1 MLSIKNITGKQASKY
16 YEKDDYYTRSGG
28 EWQGKLREQL
38 ALSPNVN
45 KEDFDQ
51 LVKRSNKRAGFDLC
65 FSAPKSVSMAMALGP
80 ETRLEM
86 ITAHQKAVANT
97 LLYIEGNAIYTRV
110 TQNHITRREQTGMM
124 LCGKFNHLVSRNQDP
139 QLHTHCV
146 ILNQT
151 LCQDGKFRA
160 IDNENLYQNKML
172 YGQIYRNELARNLK
186 ELGYQIQVINE
197 NKGFFELT
205 GISRDQ
211 IETFSSRRLEIVA
224 QLQKWNANTAKMAE
238 KAALLTRE
246 AKKYQD
252 MDRLMDSWRESLHE
266 QQIQIEK
273 VETGK
278 MIRDPELTTCFQ
290 AAEKQLSQ
298 MTFAFEK
305 REYLQS
311 ALKKSLSH
319 GATLKEAEGYFKS
332 RLNREIIYLGDK
344 NGRQYYCTK
353 ESYQIEKKIFEYVAL
368 GQGKELPISQRMI
381 QDGTKEKTLSQ
392 EQQKAVEHVCSN
404 RDSFSAVQGL
414 AGTGKTYMLG
424 VAREIYEKE
433 NYIVKGVCF
442 TGRAAEELFQG
453 AGIESITIHSH
464 LNKLEKEAGYQ
475 DNLEVLKD
483 KNTWNLNGLQPGN
496 QKELW
501 IIDEASMVDNRTMV
515 QLMEA
520 AERKQAKVIIVGD
533 ARQLQP
539 VGAGNSFSNMIENH
553 KINFIE
559 MQDIRRQKD
568 RNLKEAVMESVR
580 GDVGKSLEKLQSHI
594 IEIRDRE
601 KRLQHIAKD
610 FSQQYIHERENS
622 VIITGSNMDRRILN
636 QEVRQA
642 LKEEGLLKQGHQME
656 VVDRQGH
663 YEKKEI
669 APGEKIMFL
678 NNDKR
683 LGVSNGQT
691 GYVHSIQGENLII
704 SSNQKEY
711 RFNMKEYSHI
721 DYGYAMTTHKGQ
733 GITVDKAFIHLD
745 THQQALNS
753 RNSYYVDVSRAR
765 NEVWIYTDDKQGLQ
779 KSVAQFQERISGFDF
794 KELEKKKVLFDW
806 DKFKEKFQKVRENL
820 DWKEFKERY
829 LEHNKVGMDKGM
841 GM

>member
-1 MLSIKNITGKQASKY
+1 M
-16 YEKDDYYTRSGG
+16 
-28 EWQGKLREQL
+28 
-38 ALSPNVN
+38 
-45 KEDFDQ
+45 
-51 LVKRSNKRAGFDLC
+51 KRSNKRAGFDLC
-65 FSAPKSVSMAMALGP
+65 FSAPKSVSMAMALRP
-80 ETRLEM
+80 ESHHEM

-97 LLYIEGNAIYTRV
+97 LQYLEGNAIYTRV
-110 TQNHITRREQTGMM
+110 TQNHITRREQTRMM

-160 IDNENLYQNKML
+160 IDNETLYQNKML
-172 YGQIYRNELARNLK
+172 YGQIYRNELAKNLR
-186 ELGYQIQVINE
+186 ELGYQIQVTNE
-197 NKGFFELT
+197 NKGFFELA
-205 GISRDQ
+205 GISREQ
-211 IETFSSRRLEIVA
+211 IETFSSRRLEIVE
-224 QLQKWNANTAKMAE
+224 QLKKWNAHTAKMAE

-252 MDRLMDSWRESLHE
+252 MDRLMESWRDSLNEH
-266 QQIQIEK
+266 QINIEK
-273 VETGK
+273 VEPKK
-278 MIRDPELTTCFQ
+278 MIGDPDLTTCFQ

-319 GATLKEAEGYFKS
+319 GATLEEAEGYFKS

-353 ESYQIEKKIFEYVAL
+353 ESYQIEKRIFEYVAL
-368 GQGKELPISQRMI
+368 GQGKELPISQHMI
-381 QDGTKEKTLSQ
+381 QEGTKEKTLSQ
-392 EQQKAVEHVCSN
+392 EQQKAVEHVCNN
-404 RDSFSAVQGL
+404 RDRFSAVQGL

-433 NYIVKGVCF
+433 DYIVKGICF
-442 TGRAAEELFQG
+442 TGKAAEELFQG

-464 LNKLEKEAGYQ
+464 LNKLEKEAGRQ
-475 DNLEVLKD
+475 DTLEVLKD
-483 KNTWNLNGLQPGN
+483 KNTWNLTGLGPGN
-496 QKELW
+496 QKDLW
-501 IIDEASMVDNRTMV
+501 IVDEASMVDNRTMV

-520 AERKQAKVIIVGD
+520 AELKQAKVILVGD
-533 ARQLQP
+533 HRQLQP

-553 KINFIE
+553 KIHFIE

-580 GDVGKSLEKLQSHI
+580 GDVNKSLKKLHSHI
-594 IEIRDRE
+594 IEITDRE

-610 FSQQYIHERENS
+610 FSRQDTHERENS

-642 LKEEGLLKQGHQME
+642 LKEQGLLRQGLKME
-656 VVDRQGH
+656 VEDRQGH
-663 YEKKEI
+663 HEKKEF

-691 GYVHSIQGENLII
+691 GYVWSILGESLFII
-704 SSNQKEY
+704 SNQKEY
-711 RFNMKEYSHI
+711 QINMKEYNHI

-733 GITVDKAFIHLD
+733 GITTDKAFIYLD
-745 THQQALNS
+745 THQKALNS
-753 RNSYYVDVSRAR
+753 RNSYYVDISRAR

-779 KSVAQFQERISGFDF
+779 KSVARFQERVSGLDF
-794 KELEKKKVLFDW
+794 KEPKKKNALFDW
-806 DKFKEKFQKVRENL
+806 DKFKEGFQKVREKV

-829 LEHNKVGMDKGM
+829 FEHNKAGMDKGM